1 MSALSRT
8 FRALVGVFLF
18 FFFFLTIGI
27 SHAANPA
34 QANSVTITPQPNA
47 TVGASNTVAFKVLDQ
62 NQKAFSYDGTAQVTV
77 TPGQTQPDSST
88 SSPIQ
93 IKFSNGI
100 ANMQIQFMAA
110 GAQSITVKS
119 FNPAFGQGAQDSFSQ
134 TLTVGVASTSANA
147 LAGCATC
154 FATIGAGVVLVG
166 KYPDYNVSS
175 NVIQATHIGIST
187 PSIAAGVA
195 YKLPFHEPFGF
206 YDKLHCTAQD
216 LTTKRSDAQIA
227 FCYPWKA
234 FVSLKITPDASQTL
248 NGFTY
253 GFSHALHQYLDL
265 MIGIAY
271 SAHNE
276 ISPGFRA
283 AAINVVTAQQAA
295 KNPNYAQ
302 FNISQMENLT
312 SQTAFDGFPTQLISA
327 TGAPG
332 ALIYS
337 GSVTVNHFRAGL
349 FMGVSFPLSFKSAVA
364 GQ

>member
-1 MSALSRT
+1 MSALFGT
-8 FRALVGVFLF
+8 FRALVAVSV
-18 FFFFLTIGI
+18 FFFLAIG
-27 SHAANPA
+27 SSRADANPA
-34 QANSVTITPQPNA
+34 QANSVTITPQANA
-47 TVGASNTVAFKVLDQ
+47 TVGASNTITFKVLDQ
-62 NQKAFSYDGTAQVTV
+62 NQKAFSYDGTAQMTI
-77 TPGQTQPDSST
+77 TPGQTQPDST
-88 SSPIQ
+88 SNPIQ
-93 IKFSNGI
+93 IKFSNGT
-100 ANMQIQFMAA
+100 ANAQIQFMAA
-110 GAQSITVKS
+110 GAQLITVRQ
-119 FNPAFGQGAQDSFSQ
+119 FNPAFGQGAQDTFSQ
-134 TLTVGVASTSANA
+134 TLTVGVASTGANA
-147 LAGCATC
+147 LSGCATC

-206 YDKLHCTAQD
+206 YKKLNCSAQD

-253 GFSHALHQYLDL
+253 GFSHAIHQYLDL

-283 AAINVVTAQQAA
+283 AAVNVVTAQQAA

-302 FNISQMENLT
+302 FNISQMESLT
-312 SQTAFDGFPTQLISA
+312 SQTAFDGFPTQLIST

-337 GSVTVNHFRAGL
+337 GSVTINHFRPGL
-349 FMGVSFPLSFKSAVA
+349 FMGISFPLSFKSAVA